1 MLKKY
6 VDDLAVYLN
15 ERNKEY
21 DEGHPTI
28 SDKEY
33 DDKYF
38 ELITLEKQLNYYP
51 SNSPTQNI
59 EYRVVNSLEKVEH
72 NHKMLSLEKTKD
84 YEEVMNFVGIMKFIA
99 MAKLD
104 GLTCSLRYL
113 NGRLVSAE
121 TRGNGIIGENI
132 LHNAQV
138 ISSIPKVINY
148 KDELI
153 IDGEIICKYSDF
165 HAFSNDYKN
174 PRNFAAGSIRLLD
187 ANECK
192 NRNLTFIAW
201 EVISGF
207 NHLNYLT
214 EKFEAIEN
222 LGFIT
227 VPRGDF
233 HYMKDFCAN
242 SDYPVDGLV
251 FKFDDIAYGKSLGE
265 TAHHFKN
272 AIAYKFYDEVVLT
285 NLIDIEWSM
294 GRSGVLTPI
303 AIFDTIEIDGTE
315 INRASLHNVSVMR
328 ETLGTPYVG
337 QELEIYKANMIIPQ
351 IYSARKLD
359 EEFLSTAEIIDLPLS
374 CPVCGEKVEIQKSD
388 NNIENLVCL
397 NPSCEGKLI
406 NKLDHFCGKK
416 GLDIKGLSK
425 ATLEKLVEWGWVNNI
440 KDIMILI
447 NHRAE
452 WIKKPGFG
460 PKSVDKIL
468 EAIEDA
474 KFTTLESF
482 ISSLGIPLIGLA
494 VSKELVKYIDSYED
508 FRNKVNEKFDFSKYE
523 GFAESKTLAIWK
535 YDYTYADEVYPYLY
549 FAKEEKPQEI
559 KCKDLKFVVTGKLS
573 HFKNRDEIKNYIEI
587 NGGKV
592 IDTVSKN
599 TNYLINN
606 DIESESSKNKTAKK
620 LGVSIITEKD
630 FLEKFM

>member
-1 MLKKY
+1 
-6 VDDLAVYLN
+6 
-15 ERNKEY
+15 
-21 DEGHPTI
+21 
-28 SDKEY
+28 
-33 DDKYF
+33 
-38 ELITLEKQLNYYP
+38 
-51 SNSPTQNI
+51 
-59 EYRVVNSLEKVEH
+59 
-72 NHKMLSLEKTKD
+72 
-84 YEEVMNFVGIMKFIA
+84 
-99 MAKLD
+99 
-104 GLTCSLRYL
+104 
-113 NGRLVSAE
+113 
-121 TRGNGIIGENI
+121 
-132 LHNAQV
+132 
-138 ISSIPKVINY
+138 
-148 KDELI
+148 
-153 IDGEIICKYSDF
+153 
-165 HAFSNDYKN
+165 
-174 PRNFAAGSIRLLD
+174 
-187 ANECK
+187 
-192 NRNLTFIAW
+192 
-201 EVISGF
+201 
-207 NHLNYLT
+207 
-214 EKFEAIEN
+214 
-222 LGFIT
+222 
-227 VPRGDF
+227 
-233 HYMKDFCAN
+233 
-242 SDYPVDGLV
+242 
-251 FKFDDIAYGKSLGE
+251 
-265 TAHHFKN
+265 
-272 AIAYKFYDEVVLT
+272 
-285 NLIDIEWSM
+285 
-294 GRSGVLTPI
+294 
-303 AIFDTIEIDGTE
+303 
-315 INRASLHNVSVMR
+315 
-328 ETLGTPYVG
+328 
-337 QELEIYKANMIIPQ
+337 MIIPQ

-359 EEFLSTAEIIDLPLS
+359 KEFLSTTEIIDLPLS

-549 FAKEEKPQEI
+549 FAKEEKLQEI